1 MNINCEDIVEKY
13 LLNQNP
19 LYAFSFPISILIAI
33 IVFGICKAYKI
44 SENSYVNQILIP
56 ITALLLVIVI
66 IDILSRFMI
75 SKNESNILLMQCKN
89 WKNNKVG
96 VENFNNIE
104 KNNES
109 TDDMNQFNNMELLKN
124 NELLDDADQFNNME
138 LSENMEFYNNMES
151 SNDIDKFNNMDSE
164 SSENI
169 ESYMEKD
176 NIQIPISEIN
186 GISPSP
192 LNYINNNSKCIQGSN
207 CCSLCS
213 DTNNPCNI
221 IAPIPGPQ
229 WLPQSAKSV
238 QDRLSKNKYTPSKCN
253 YNK

>member
-44 SENSYVNQILIP
+44 SENSYINQILIP
-56 ITALLLVIVI
+56 ITSLLLVIVI

-89 WKNNKVG
+89 WKNNKVNKETNIEKFKSVTEENNYLEDI
-96 VENFNNIE
+96 VEIDKISNNIE
-104 KNNES
+104 QENNV
-109 TDDMNQFNNMELLKN
+109 
-124 NELLDDADQFNNME
+124 
-138 LSENMEFYNNMES
+138 
-151 SNDIDKFNNMDSE
+151 
-164 SSENI
+164 
-169 ESYMEKD
+169 EKD
-176 NIQIPISEIN
+176 NLEFPISEIN

-192 LNYINNNSKCIQGSN
+192 LNYIDYDSSCIQNSN

-238 QDRLSKNKYTPSKCN
+238 QDRLVNNNYTASKCN
-253 YNK
+253 L

>member
-33 IVFGICKAYKI
+33 IVFGVCKAYKI
-44 SENSYVNQILIP
+44 SENSYINQILIP

-75 SKNESNILLMQCKN
+75 SKNESSILLMQCKN

-96 VENFNNIE
+96 VENFKSNHVIEENNFLEDIE
-104 KNNES
+104 
-109 TDDMNQFNNMELLKN
+109 
-124 NELLDDADQFNNME
+124 
-138 LSENMEFYNNMES
+138 
-151 SNDIDKFNNMDSE
+151 DIEEILINTKK
-164 SSENI
+164 ENI
-169 ESYMEKD
+169 VKKD
-176 NIQIPISEIN
+176 NLEIPISEIN

-192 LNYINNNSKCIQGSN
+192 LNYIDYDSKCIENSN

-238 QDRLSKNKYTPSKCN
+238 QDRLVNNNYTASKCE
-253 YNK
+253 YNN

>member
-33 IVFGICKAYKI
+33 IVFGVCKAYKI
-44 SENSYVNQILIP
+44 SENSYINQILIP
-56 ITALLLVIVI
+56 ITALLLVIVV

-89 WKNNKVG
+89 WKNNKVD
-96 VENFNNIE
+96 VENFKSQSIIEENNFLEDIGE
-104 KNNES
+104 IS
-109 TDDMNQFNNMELLKN
+109 TNIK
-124 NELLDDADQFNNME
+124 
-138 LSENMEFYNNMES
+138 
-151 SNDIDKFNNMDSE
+151 K
-164 SSENI
+164 ENI
-169 ESYMEKD
+169 IKKD
-176 NIQIPISEIN
+176 NLEIPISEIN

-192 LNYINNNSKCIQGSN
+192 LNYINNDSKCIENSN

-238 QDRLSKNKYTPSKCN
+238 QDRLVNNNYTASKCDF
-253 YNK
+253 NK